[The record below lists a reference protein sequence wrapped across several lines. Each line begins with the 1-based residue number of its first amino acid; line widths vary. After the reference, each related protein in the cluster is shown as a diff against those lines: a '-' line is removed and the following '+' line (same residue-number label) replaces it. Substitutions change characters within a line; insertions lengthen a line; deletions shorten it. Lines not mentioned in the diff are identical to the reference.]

1 MSKFSKKKI
10 KILIIIF
17 AIIALITTS
26 VFIILKKSNQ
36 TQLSSYDNELLRT
49 MSYEQFV
56 DGDEAVDNT
65 DNVKFSS
72 FFLLNFDIFIPLTQN
87 LFLHIKYIHNI

>member
-1 MSKFSKKKI
+1 MSRIGKNGV
-10 KILIIIF
+10 KILIIMF
-17 AIIALITTS
+17 AIIALITTA

-72 FFLLNFDIFIPLTQN
+72 FFLRDLDGDGYAEK
-87 LFLHIKYIHNI
+87 IKGTI